1 MRFYLY
7 SLVFIFSSVSAFAQ
21 QSAPHVSGKVIIA
34 MDQGLIK
41 CDFKLSKLPALGKQY
56 KLLLN
61 RGFNIGLLRNDSGRV
76 LSYNGF
82 YGSKLNGEAVA
93 YIPVDHD
100 DVFGLPGNLNISY
113 VGAFPVYRDTLNAFD
128 FKGFIA
134 FNGKTLRAAEQSKWY
149 PVIYDIKN
157 DKELLDVTYDIT
169 VECKDCK
176 TLYLN
181 GSQAQAGP
189 VATFK
194 SEKPRQLLLFAG
206 DYNKQTLSSTFLN
219 AGLTGEEAK
228 VFDDNINSITIFYKD
243 YLRIPYGEKITFLQH
258 QPVEPFGP
266 KRSWGFV
273 TFPTIAIAGPGFKKD
288 VDLQTGLFRDTSTYR
303 FYAHE
308 LGHFYYGQVLQPG
321 STLRWFFLES
331 MAEFL
336 SVKAAESKYGKV
348 ATQRYI
354 EKRKPG
360 VEKLQII
367 PLSEIAEADKIGD
380 AYRYNYAP
388 FILLAM
394 EKRFGVDKVR
404 SFCQQVL
411 KNSGQQTDYA
421 FFVKAVKASGIKDAD
436 WKQFEHNVIAQREC
450 KTIFNFL

>member
-1 MRFYLY
+1 MRYLY
-7 SLVFIFSSVSAFAQ
+7 LFLFTFISVSVFGQ
-21 QSAPHVSGKVIIA
+21 QKVPHLSGKVDIV

-41 CDFKLSKLPALGKQY
+41 CDFKLSNLPGLGKQY

-61 RGFNIGLLRNDSGRV
+61 RGFNISLLQNDSGRV

-82 YGSKLNGEAVA
+82 YGSKLSGEAMA

-100 DVFGLPGNLNISY
+100 DVFQLPDDLHIRY

-157 DKELLDVTYDIT
+157 DKELLEVTYDIT

-181 GSQAQAGP
+181 GSPAQAGP
-189 VATFK
+189 VATFQ

-206 DYNKQTLSSTFLN
+206 DYEKQPLSSSTFLN
-219 AGLTGEEAK
+219 AGLTGEQAK
-228 VFDDNINSITIFYKD
+228 VFNDNIAGVTAFYSS
-243 YLRIPYGEKITFLQH
+243 YLHVPYGEKITFLQH
-258 QPVEPFGP
+258 QPIEPFGP
-266 KRSWGFV
+266 QRSWGFV
-273 TFPTIAIAGPGFKKD
+273 TFPTIAVAGPGFKKD
-288 VDLQTGLFRDTSTYR
+288 VNLQTGLFRDTSTYR

-308 LGHFYYGQVLQPG
+308 LGHYYFGQVLQPG

-336 SVKAAESKYGKV
+336 SVKAAEVKYGKV

-354 EKRKPG
+354 AKRKPS
-360 VEKLQII
+360 VEKLQIV
-367 PLSEIAEADKIGD
+367 PLSGVAEPDKIGEV
-380 AYRYNYAP
+380 YRYNYAP
-388 FILLAM
+388 LVLLAM
-394 EKRFGVDKVR
+394 EKRFGEEKVR
-404 SFCQQVL
+404 NFCQQTL
-411 KNSGQQTDYA
+411 KNTDQQTDYA
-421 FFVKAVKASGIKDAD
+421 FLARMVKAAGIKDSD
-436 WKQFEHNVIAQREC
+436 WKQFEREVINQTAC
-450 KTIFNFL
+450 KTIFNYL